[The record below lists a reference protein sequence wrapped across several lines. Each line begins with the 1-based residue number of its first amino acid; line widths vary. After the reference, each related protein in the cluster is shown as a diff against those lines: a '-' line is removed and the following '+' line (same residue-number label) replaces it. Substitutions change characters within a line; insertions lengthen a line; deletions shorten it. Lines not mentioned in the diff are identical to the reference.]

1 MLKKIKDVEY
11 LSSMCKA
18 LGSVS
23 ERLGREGGVKGVEKL
38 T

>member
-23 ERLGREGGVKGVEKL
+23 ERLGREGRGERG
-38 T
+38 